1 MNVPS
6 RVSLNAHNLRLQD
19 VSVTRKMSA
28 SLPKLRAVAEANG
41 LTIHHLGAGYPHPE
55 VTDPRG
61 FIAHQSAYFEHLAA
75 LEGNNDPDALP
86 DFLREAY
93 AYTDT
98 LGPRSTREAF
108 AAVYGADWQVTI
120 DPDRLIPTV
129 GATGG
134 ISLVCALFE
143 RAGIPLG
150 FITDAPTYA
159 GFVARSEL
167 TQSSKIFSVDMDD
180 EGPHPDQFRAQI
192 LAARAGGYFVPFYYT
207 VPDGH
212 NPAGISFS
220 TQRRRELL
228 AIAQELGVLIVE
240 DAPYIYIDYNDE
252 RPKPFLE
259 LDACQTVHLFTGSK
273 IGLPGPRV
281 GFIYSDATIEIAD
294 GEQVP
299 LADLLLT
306 ESSSDIL
313 FQNPAALRGF
323 EALLHTQTSEGQWQR
338 RESLWEVA
346 EEKLLVY
353 RENREILLAG
363 LQEGLGQWPEEFH
376 WTTPEAGFFSVFTF
390 LQPDITTDDAFIEKL
405 VAEHGVVVIP
415 MYGFYP
421 ADAKERNARAG
432 LNQLRISFCFTE
444 SAGEARRQDMRSSVA
459 AFCAAVKALTGK
471 R

>member
-1 MNVPS
+1 MEVPS
-6 RVSLNAHNLRLQD
+6 RVSLNAKSLKLQE

-28 SLPKLRAVAEANG
+28 SLPNLRAVAQAKG

-61 FIAHQSAYFEHLAA
+61 FIEHQSGYFEHLAA
-75 LEGNNDPDALP
+75 LEGNNDAQALP
-86 DFLREAY
+86 EFLREAY

-108 AAVYGADWQVTI
+108 AHVYRNDWGLDI

-143 RAGIPLG
+143 RPGAKLG
-150 FITDAPTYA
+150 FLTDAPTYA
-159 GFVARSEL
+159 GFLARSAL
-167 TQSSKIFSVDMDD
+167 NQSTQIFSVDMDD
-180 EGPHPDQFRAQI
+180 EGPDPIQFRAQI
-192 LAARAGGYFVPFYYT
+192 EAARAAGFFVPFYYT

-220 TQRRRELL
+220 QKRRQ
-228 AIAQELGVLIVE
+228 AILDIARELGVLIVE

-252 RPKPFLE
+252 RPTPFVAM
-259 LDACQTVHLFTGSK
+259 DPIQTVHLFTGSK
-273 IGLPGPRV
+273 IGLPGPRI
-281 GFIYSDATIEIAD
+281 GFIYSDALIEIAE

-299 LADLLLT
+299 IAELLLT

-323 EALLHTQTSEGQWQR
+323 EGLLHERTADGR
-338 RESLWEVA
+338 FSLRDTLWGVA
-346 EEKLLVY
+346 EEKLEIY
-353 RENREILLAG
+353 RDNRKILLDGLQAG
-363 LQEGLGQWPEEFH
+363 LGDWPDEFS

-390 LQPDITTDDAFIEKL
+390 VRDSVTTDDAFVEQL
-405 VAEHGVVVIP
+405 VADYGVVVIP
-415 MYGFYP
+415 MYDFYP
-421 ADAKERNARAG
+421 PDAKQRNPRAG
-432 LNQLRISFCFTE
+432 LNQLRISFCFSE
-444 SAGEARRQDMRSSVA
+444 SSGEQRRKDMRDAVT
-459 AFCAAVKALTGK
+459 AFCSAVRALTGK
-471 R
+471 